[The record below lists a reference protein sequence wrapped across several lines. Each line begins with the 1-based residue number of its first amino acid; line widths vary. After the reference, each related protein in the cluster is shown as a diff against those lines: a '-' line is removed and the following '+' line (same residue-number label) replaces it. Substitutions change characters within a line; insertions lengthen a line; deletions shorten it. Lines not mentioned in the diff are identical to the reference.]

1 MAFKLPRL
9 EPKKFLALTSVIGGM
24 AMSANAWALPS
35 FARQTGWSCATCH
48 TSFPQL
54 TPMGRMFKLMG
65 FTTTNLQPQQK
76 IEAKVG
82 NQVRLFL
89 PRISQF
95 SVFVQASATNVAGG
109 QQVLGGSSATRAGGS
124 AVTSNNNIEAPQ
136 QVSLFYAGALSTHV
150 GDFMHITYSG
160 GGGFGFD
167 DSSVVHTH
175 AYSLGRNNTLI
186 VGEDVNNTPTAMD
199 VWNTSTDWNSP
210 FYYSDY
216 TAYGSVPTSFI
227 GSSPGAAFPL
237 IGVGAY
243 VADIFGANRANWL
256 YFDADVYHN
265 SEGIGTAPN
274 SGGAFNAGGTNADNV
289 PGTNAT
295 GNPVYYVNS
304 GQLASDAPYIRL
316 AYQHDWSKWNWE
328 VGTYDMWSRVYVNP
342 TAPAGAVN
350 QFDDYDLDSQLQY
363 LNINTNN
370 NLTLRVNDIYET
382 QKFADPTLYGDSS
395 VSSGHLNTL
404 NLSATYWWHDEYAAQ
419 GGFQSTTG
427 TANALY
433 WGTGA
438 TSANGHTALWSSNG
452 SPNST
457 DEWVEASYL
466 PWWNMRFSVRYTM
479 FNKFRGLTGAT
490 AATPSASKFN
500 TVELLAWF
508 SY

>member
-1 MAFKLPRL
+1 MSLKILSL

-35 FARQTGWSCATCH
+35 FARQTGWTCATCH

-76 IEAKVG
+76 LEAKVG
-82 NQVRLFL
+82 NQIRLFL

-95 SVFVQASATNVAGG
+95 SVFVQASATHVAGG
-109 QQVLGGSSATRAGGS
+109 QQVLLGTGGTRGGTGN
-124 AVTSNNNIEAPQ
+124 VGETSNNDIQAPQ

-150 GDFMHITYSG
+150 GDFMHLTYG
-160 GGGFGFD
+160 GGASTTGAGGFAFD
-167 DSSVVHTH
+167 DSAVVHTH

-186 VGEDVNNTPTAMD
+186 VGEDVNNTPTFMD
-199 VWNTSTDWNSP
+199 LWNTSTDWNSP

-216 TAYGSVPTSFI
+216 TAYGAVPTTFI

-237 IGVGAY
+237 IGAGAY

-256 YFDADVYHN
+256 YFDFDVYHN
-265 SEGIGTAPN
+265 SQGIGAPPN
-274 SGGAFNAGGTNADNV
+274 AGGKFNAGGVGSHVN
-289 PGTNAT
+289 T
-295 GNPVYYVNS
+295 GQMQGN
-304 GQLASDAPYIRL
+304 APYIRL
-316 AYQHDWSKWNWE
+316 AYQHDWSRWNWE
-328 VGTYDMWSRVYVNP
+328 VGTYDMWSKVYANP

-363 LNINTNN
+363 LDINNNN
-370 NLTLRVNDIYET
+370 NLTLRMNYIHET
-382 QKFADPTLYGDSS
+382 QKFAAGQGDSS
-395 VSSGHLNTL
+395 VSSGNLNTL
-404 NLSATYWWHDEYAAQ
+404 NLSATYWWHDEWAAQ
-419 GGFQSTTG
+419 GGFQNTTG
-427 TANALY
+427 TANKLY

-438 TSANGHTALWSSNG
+438 SLSPSGTVPLWSSNG

-466 PWWNMRFSVRYTM
+466 PWWNMRFSVRYTF

-490 AATPSASKFN
+490 ATTPSASKFN

>member
-54 TPMGRMFKLMG
+54 TPMGRMFSLMG

-109 QQVLGGSSATRAGGS
+109 QKVLQGTAGTRGGANSGG
-124 AVTSNNNIEAPQ
+124 ATSNNDIQAPQ

-150 GDFMHITYSG
+150 GDFMHLTYGGSG
-160 GGGFGFD
+160 TGGFGFD
-167 DSSVVHTH
+167 DSAVVHTH
-175 AYSLGRNNTLI
+175 AYSLARNNTLI
-186 VGEDVNNTPTAMD
+186 VGEDVNNTPTFMD

-265 SEGIGTAPN
+265 SEGIGSPPN
-274 SGGAFNAGGTNADNV
+274 GGGAFNAGGTSSHV
-289 PGTNAT
+289 ST
-295 GNPVYYVNS
+295 GQMQGN
-304 GQLASDAPYIRL
+304 APYIRF
-316 AYQHDWSKWNWE
+316 AYQHDWANWNWE
-328 VGTYDMWSRVYVNP
+328 IGTYDMWTKLYVNP
-342 TAPAGAVN
+342 TAPSGAVN

-363 LNINTNN
+363 LDISDNN
-370 NLTLRVNDIYET
+370 NLTLRVNYIHEV
-382 QKFADPTLYGDSS
+382 QKFADPALYGDSS
-395 VSSGHLNTL
+395 VSSGHLNTM
-404 NLSATYWWHDEYAAQ
+404 NLSATYWWHDEWAAQ
-419 GGFQSTTG
+419 GGFQDTNG

-438 TSANGHTALWSSNG
+438 TANGGVPLWSANG
-452 SPNST
+452 SPDST

-490 AATPSASKFN
+490 ATTPSASKFN